1 VKPRDTRAFP
11 FRPQQRLTRS
21 AQFGRVMSR
30 AERSADRFFTVLARP
45 NDKNHARLGL
55 AISRKAARRAV
66 DRNRLKR
73 IAREAFRHAPA
84 APAMDLVVFAKPGAA
99 REDRR
104 TLRNSLDRHLVA
116 LSASRLTG

>member
-1 VKPRDTRAFP
+1 
-11 FRPQQRLTRS
+11 
-21 AQFGRVMSR
+21 MSR
-30 AERSADRFFTVLARP
+30 AERSSDRFFTVLARP

-73 IAREAFRHAPA
+73 IAREAFRHAPP
-84 APAMDLVVFAKPGAA
+84 APAIDLVVFAKPGAA
-99 REDRR
+99 REDRH

-116 LSASRLTG
+116 LAAGRLTG